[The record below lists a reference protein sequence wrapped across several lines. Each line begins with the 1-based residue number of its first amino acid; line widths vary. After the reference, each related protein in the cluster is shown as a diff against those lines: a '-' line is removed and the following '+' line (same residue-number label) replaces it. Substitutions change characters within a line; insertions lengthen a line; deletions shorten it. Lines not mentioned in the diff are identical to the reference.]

1 MQYPL
6 EEKIGPPEL
15 LVGRLDEFTNFNQ
28 WLYRIPNRLS
38 KSRVI
43 LARRKSGKTSFVQR
57 IFNQLWYQNGK
68 VVPFYF
74 DFADKDI
81 WVQNLSHNYFRA
93 FASQYISF
101 LERDPRIV
109 KSHLTI
115 PEIYDYA
122 TSHSHRAMARDAK
135 YLLDSVANNR
145 NEMDT
150 IWALVSSAPHR
161 YASGTEQRFL
171 VILDEFQNIASH
183 VYREPAC
190 EGNPDKSMPGSYHS
204 LSESKVAP
212 MLVTGSYP
220 GILMA
225 IMDEYL
231 EAGRLS
237 IYKWQPSLTPDEGQD
252 AVKQYA
258 EFYGVPTTEGRQA
271 QLNEL
276 CFSDPFLISCVILND
291 FPGKDLTT
299 EQGVIDAVNYEIT
312 DRSSEMSKTWAE
324 YLRLT
329 FRRVNGMATKK
340 LIWFLNKHDHKDWMP
355 EELKRELNLDLS
367 EDEIYDRL
375 TVLEATDVI
384 KRVESDIEFRGMED
398 GTLRLVL
405 RHRFEKEID
414 GVKPDFKT
422 EFQAQLAT
430 QQGEIHKWRGRA
442 SHYKGLLAERTLAFE
457 FRAKQQTRQA
467 LQLTDYFDY
476 VPHSAPHST
485 PLNLLQVLE
494 RVPHQRVDG
503 ENRELDILA
512 KADVDEKGNRYVI
525 MVEVR
530 HREKKTGIEPVTK
543 LYENALDYGQQDDV
557 IVLLAY
563 LSLSGFTEEA
573 KTFCLD
579 NGIGM
584 AEKVHRASY

>member
-28 WLYRIPNRLS
+28 WLYRIPDRLS

-57 IFNQLWYQNGK
+57 IFNRLWHQNGK

-74 DFADKDI
+74 DFADKNI
-81 WVQNLSHNYFRA
+81 WIQNLSHDYFRA

-101 LERDPRIV
+101 LERDPRLV
-109 KSHLTI
+109 SVHLTI

-122 TSHSHRAMARDAK
+122 TSHNHLSMAHDAK
-135 YLLDSVANNR
+135 YLLDSLANNR

-150 IWALVSSAPHR
+150 IWQLASSAPHR
-161 YASGTEQRFL
+161 YASGTELRFL

-183 VYREPAC
+183 IYRNPAC
-190 EGNPDKSMPGSYHS
+190 EGNPEASMPGSYHS

-231 EAGRLS
+231 EA
-237 IYKWQPSLTPDEGQD
+237 
-252 AVKQYA
+252 VKQYA
-258 EFYGVPTTEGRQA
+258 NFYGISIPEERQA

-276 CFSDPFLISCVILND
+276 CFSDPFFISCVILND
-291 FPGKDLTT
+291 YSGKDLTA
-299 EQGVIDAVNYEIT
+299 EEGVIHAVDYEIT
-312 DRSSEMSKTWAE
+312 DRNSEMSKTWAE

-329 FRRVNGMATKK
+329 FRRVNGTPTKK
-340 LIWFLNKHDHKDWMP
+340 LMLFLNKHDHKDWMP

-375 TVLEATDVI
+375 ILLEATDVI

-414 GVKPDFKT
+414 GLKPDFKT
-422 EFQAQLAT
+422 EFQEQLAT
-430 QQGEIHKWRGRA
+430 QQGKNDEQ
-442 SHYKGLLAERTLAFE
+442 RTM
-457 FRAKQQTRQA
+457 
-467 LQLTDYFDY
+467 
-476 VPHSAPHST
+476 SS
-485 PLNLLQVLE
+485 
-494 RVPHQRVDG
+494 
-503 ENRELDILA
+503 EL
-512 KADVDEKGNRYVI
+512 
-525 MVEVR
+525 
-530 HREKKTGIEPVTK
+530 
-543 LYENALDYGQQDDV
+543 
-557 IVLLAY
+557 
-563 LSLSGFTEEA
+563 
-573 KTFCLD
+573 
-579 NGIGM
+579 
-584 AEKVHRASY
+584 